1 MVERINESGLF
12 TRADG
17 MQALLE
23 ETGEL
28 NGEKLAHLLN
38 SFDRLYTKRYEEYK
52 VLTEEHHELASHQ
65 TKKETEFRRLLDRY
79 QRLSAANEP
88 EEKNKLSKFF
98 SKTAERIKLM
108 LPGR

>member
-1 MVERINESGLF
+1 MVERLTEQGLL

-17 MQALLE
+17 MQLTLE

-28 NGEKLAHLLN
+28 NAEKLAHLLN

-52 VLTEEHHELASHQ
+52 VLTEQHHELSAHQ
-65 TKKETEFRRLLDRY
+65 TKKETDLRRLVDKY

-88 EEKNKLSKFF
+88 AEKNPLAKFI
-98 SKTAERIKLM
+98 SKTAQTLSRI